1 MTKLPTKAQTLP
13 VPIVGY
19 ILLAAVILTI
29 MSDKTSI
36 EFHID
41 KKQKER
47 DKWLWL
53 WNRIEEL
60 NTDVGLKEE
69 TYKELQAKL
78 SSKVAQCEI
87 SIRDHKALL

>member
-1 MTKLPTKAQTLP
+1 MAEE
-13 VPIVGY
+13 I
-19 ILLAAVILTI
+19 
-29 MSDKTSI
+29 SI
-36 EFHID
+36 ELHID

-60 NTDVGLKEE
+60 NSDIGLKKE
-69 TYKELQAKL
+69 TYEELQAKL

-87 SIRDHKALL
+87 SIRDHKALLKK